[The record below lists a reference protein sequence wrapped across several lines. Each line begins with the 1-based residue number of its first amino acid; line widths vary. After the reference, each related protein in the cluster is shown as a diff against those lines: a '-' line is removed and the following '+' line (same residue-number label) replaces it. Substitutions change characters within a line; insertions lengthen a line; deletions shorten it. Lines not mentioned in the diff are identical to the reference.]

1 MKAVASVP
9 PKGGKDPL
17 PRDDKKWQEIVDRA
31 GQVLRV
37 TADETLGADF
47 DSTLLQISRGFLFKT
62 EVEDKNFQPNQVE
75 ELLSTASILLD
86 RGLRDKREWQDRAER
101 RFNVAAELQ
110 EYIELDKIHIEETA
124 AGFYIVNS
132 MESNATRDAELRLVN
147 SNRLA
152 AYYLDW
158 LLKNKYNNAELNT
171 QSGEYQ
177 LMAWLTH
184 LAAYQ
189 YPYMGALLQNVWNGQ
204 PNTSPEFMKNAAF
217 VTSWHTFAAQSSS
230 LLAQQTSYA
239 GSADSSDQ
247 KSSGYRARADWEDAD
262 VQFRRRRTAVARWIA
277 DLKGRAFTEP
287 GGALNFTEQMRP
299 IKARFERDF
308 RDALARVIVAAQGLK
323 DIYGYAMPLPVKV
336 GSITKTSADS
346 DAIFDDCSLWVRDAV
361 AWLTRFSYLDQNY
374 SLPISVRR
382 SVNKDVWKPGLKNGH
397 WEIPLAESMFPNQL
411 GSRCSA

>member
-1 MKAVASVP
+1 MGTGKNRRELLAKGLALGAVVTTGGPSALADDQQTGTASSSPTPNASPLLDTITAYSHQQAAAMKAVASVP

-230 LLAQQTSYA
+230 LLAQQTL
-239 GSADSSDQ
+239 
-247 KSSGYRARADWEDAD
+247 
-262 VQFRRRRTAVARWIA
+262 RWVCGF
-277 DLKGRAFTEP
+277 L
-287 GGALNFTEQMRP
+287 
-299 IKARFERDF
+299 
-308 RDALARVIVAAQGLK
+308 
-323 DIYGYAMPLPVKV
+323 
-336 GSITKTSADS
+336 
-346 DAIFDDCSLWVRDAV
+346 
-361 AWLTRFSYLDQNY
+361 
-374 SLPISVRR
+374 
-382 SVNKDVWKPGLKNGH
+382 
-397 WEIPLAESMFPNQL
+397 
-411 GSRCSA
+411 